1 MNTAKKA
8 ILITAAVITVIGAVI
23 FVCAMSAASW
33 DFTVLGSAETVTNTY
48 NINESFSEISIDTQT
63 ADILFVLSEDG
74 KCVVECK
81 EKENVTNSV
90 SVENGKLVIKT
101 VDSRKWYEH
110 VGFDVGKETITV
122 FLPQNEYASLRI
134 KESTGDIKVP
144 EGFVFGNA
152 DISLSTGDVTFS
164 AEVKEKLKIKSST
177 GDVRIS
183 KTSASV
189 LDVSVTTGDVTVT
202 DLTGDDFTFSGSTGD
217 LRLKNAVFT
226 GKMNIKS
233 STGDV
238 SFDRCDAAEIY
249 AKTSTGDVK
258 GTLASEKIFITDTS
272 TGSVK
277 VPKTASGGKCE
288 ITTSTGDIKID
299 VEE

>member
-8 ILITAAVITVIGAVI
+8 ILIIAAVITVIGAVT

-33 DFTVLGSAETVTNTY
+33 DFSVFENAKTVTNTY
-48 NINESFSEISIDTQT
+48 NVDEYFSEISIDTDT

-101 VDSRKWYEH
+101 VDNRKWYEH
-110 VGFDVGKETITV
+110 IGFDVGRQTMTV
-122 FLPQNEYASLRI
+122 FLPQSEYASLLI
-134 KESTGDIKVP
+134 KESTGDINVP

-164 AEVKEKLKIKSST
+164 AEVKEKLKIRSST

-189 LDVSVTTGDVTVT
+189 LDVSVSTGDVTVT
-202 DLTGDDFTFSGSTGD
+202 DFTGDGFTFSGSTGD
-217 LRLKNAVFT
+217 LKLKNAFFT
-226 GKMNIKS
+226 GKMNVKS

-249 AKTSTGDVK
+249 VKTSTGDVK
-258 GTLASEKIFITDTS
+258 GTLASEKIFMTDTS

-299 VEE
+299 VTD